1 MGHRRARRHAAADH
15 RQAAQAELEAVQKSP
30 EVQKQFAT
38 EGAEPVQMSPAEFG
52 AFMVSE
58 MNKWERVVK
67 EGGIKAE

>member
-1 MGHRRARRHAAADH
+1 VEKLHKALT
-15 RQAAQAELEAVQKSP
+15 EVQDSA

-38 EGAEPVQMSPAEFG
+38 EGAEVVKMSSAEFG
-52 AFMVSE
+52 AYMVSE